1 MDDISFDSAQRLTCD
16 VLSRVLKRLL
26 GVQSGEHLGAPK
38 SWQYSANFKPFGNS
52 VGSIGNCDQ
61 ENFVGSGALDG
72 MGIGADSPGQRTS
85 TSVAGILSY
94 LAAQ

>member
-1 MDDISFDSAQRLTCD
+1 MVSTSFDSAQRLTCD

-38 SWQYSANFKPFGNS
+38 SWQYSQNFKPFGNS
-52 VGSIGNCDQ
+52 VGSIGNCDK
-61 ENFVGSGALDG
+61 ENFGSSGALDD
-72 MGIGADSPGQRTS
+72 MSIGAYSPGQRTS
-85 TSVAGILSY
+85 TDEAGILSY